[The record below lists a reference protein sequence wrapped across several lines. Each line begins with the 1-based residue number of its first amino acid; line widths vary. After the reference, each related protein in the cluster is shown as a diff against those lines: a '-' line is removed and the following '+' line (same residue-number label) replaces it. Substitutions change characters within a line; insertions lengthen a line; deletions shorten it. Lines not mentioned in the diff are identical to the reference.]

1 MNKKK
6 KRTIISLDAE
16 DKRWLDQKAKETHQ
30 TMTQVVREA
39 VAEYKAKAEK
49 KKKPSFKEL
58 LDRTRGTWPHPE
70 DALEYVRKIR
80 EEWR

>member
-16 DKRWLDQKAKETHQ
+16 DKHWLDQKAKETHQ

-39 VAEYKAKAEK
+39 VAEYRAKSEK
-49 KKKPSFKEL
+49 KLSFKEL
-58 LDRTRGTWPHPE
+58 LDQTSGIWPHSE